1 MGKSG
6 LGTAFFGTFFFS
18 LNVKH
23 FFFDGLSFHAVMA
36 ANMLGYTRAD
46 ALVVVVV
53 KRCGPFPPLSSSSS
67 SALTLMI
74 VIIIIFFFELSM
86 RVADANIQE
95 ESGGG
100 CIHEFL
106 DIHACDRFIRLF
118 FAAVGAPFAYPW
130 IHLAALHRSLFIFY

>member
-53 KRCGPFPPLSSSSS
+53 K
-67 SALTLMI
+67 
-74 VIIIIFFFELSM
+74 
-86 RVADANIQE
+86 
-95 ESGGG
+95 
-100 CIHEFL
+100 
-106 DIHACDRFIRLF
+106 
-118 FAAVGAPFAYPW
+118 
-130 IHLAALHRSLFIFY
+130 

>member
-1 MGKSG
+1 M
-6 LGTAFFGTFFFS
+6 
-18 LNVKH
+18 
-23 FFFDGLSFHAVMA
+23 
-36 ANMLGYTRAD
+36 RA
-46 ALVVVVV
+46 
-53 KRCGPFPPLSSSSS
+53 LSSSLLLLLLRSYS
-67 SALTLMI
+67 YDCYYY
-74 VIIIIFFFELSM
+74 FFGLSM
-86 RVADANIQE
+86 RVVDANIQE